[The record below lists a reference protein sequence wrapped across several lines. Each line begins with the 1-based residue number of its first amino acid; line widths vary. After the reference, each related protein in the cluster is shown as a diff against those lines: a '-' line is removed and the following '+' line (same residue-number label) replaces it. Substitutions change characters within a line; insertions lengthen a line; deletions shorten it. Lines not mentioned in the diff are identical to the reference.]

1 MFPLSERPAVCVRT
15 DAVGRSNLS
24 TAAEADGHFARF
36 DDDGYLAAPLGVF
49 EHTFKVGV
57 LFQNVD
63 VLEGYLAAGEVLTG
77 FRSIGSEVLA
87 KY

>member
-1 MFPLSERPAVCVRT
+1 LRT

-24 TAAEADGHFARF
+24 TAAEADGYFARI
-36 DDDGYLAAPLGVF
+36 DDDGYLAASFGVF
-49 EHTFKVGV
+49 EHALEVGV

-63 VLEGYLAAGEVLTG
+63 ILEGYLAAGEVLTG
-77 FRSIGSEVLA
+77 SRSIRSEVLA